1 MNEMLRYTIIRV
13 ILFVMGGFLVL
24 GCSDEDD
31 VGNSGG
37 TSKYGLIRMA
47 EEDYD
52 SSNTSYIFQDEEP
65 DEVLFDS
72 SKRKFKVNEPLQV
85 SVTGQKELML
95 RFYSPRAIHNV
106 IVWATVEGYEDEVR
120 FAEFTTVLPFQE
132 FKMKLPFLERAKVYY
147 TRSGEEVT
155 IDAHPDIVA
164 ENISLRV
171 ECGDPVYQGMINVKP
186 KWDIWFG
193 KYSGSNW
200 GNFRPHLAREAV
212 ALSLNMAA
220 MFSSSLFDEELEKWR
235 GKLINNEQ
243 IVDIDVLKK
252 QITNHGGL
260 CYGRVVNV
268 VGLGGGNTFGLG
280 EYVYLTHYADD
291 ANGSDTPYHEL
302 AHCLGYGHSGN
313 MTYYPAEG
321 GFPTICMK
329 VYSQLSVSK
338 NLPVYSVLDI
348 PGATVET
355 FHPKAVHLYG
365 NTLYVANDAP
375 GHYSLE
381 VFDVSSGNVRHVKS
395 MVEWMNGDKK
405 ETFAGEPNGVTRSY
419 GKIYVT
425 NTGSRTDVF
434 DAETYEFITCIGTGT
449 WGEGGYQTVHAFDV
463 TASQGAVFIRDKRK
477 LVVVLE
483 QDVQPGSAAR
493 VPIYSRSVNLQE
505 AMGTYAV
512 AARNDGF
519 LYVTAQNKNI
529 IYLFD
534 PADIRA
540 GDTGFAPYL
549 VTLGFEK
556 SPQSIAFVGDR
567 LFVTLRVDDKRSE
580 LWEIS
585 PKNGKL
591 LQDFTDSM
599 VYPEKIAGARHTLLV
614 VDRAT
619 QTVKA
624 IGL

>member
-52 SSNTSYIFQDEEP
+52 SSNTSYILQDEEP

-338 NLPVYSVLDI
+338 NLPVYSRRFLHTRRNKNLVENKNVYTSSKYIIDDPELDAIDGGLGLAPMETDRAGDEGSPLSFTLSVLDI

-519 LYVTAQNKNI
+519 LRRI
-529 IYLFD
+529 
-534 PADIRA
+534 
-540 GDTGFAPYL
+540 
-549 VTLGFEK
+549 
-556 SPQSIAFVGDR
+556 
-567 LFVTLRVDDKRSE
+567 
-580 LWEIS
+580 W
-585 PKNGKL
+585 
-591 LQDFTDSM
+591 
-599 VYPEKIAGARHTLLV
+599 
-614 VDRAT
+614 
-619 QTVKA
+619 
-624 IGL
+624 

>member
-1 MNEMLRYTIIRV
+1 MYT
-13 ILFVMGGFLVL
+13 
-24 GCSDEDD
+24 S
-31 VGNSGG
+31 
-37 TSKYGLIRMA
+37 SKYII
-47 EEDYD
+47 DD
-52 SSNTSYIFQDEEP
+52 P
-65 DEVLFDS
+65 
-72 SKRKFKVNEPLQV
+72 
-85 SVTGQKELML
+85 ELD
-95 RFYSPRAIHNV
+95 AI
-106 IVWATVEGYEDEVR
+106 D
-120 FAEFTTVLPFQE
+120 
-132 FKMKLPFLERAKVYY
+132 
-147 TRSGEEVT
+147 
-155 IDAHPDIVA
+155 
-164 ENISLRV
+164 
-171 ECGDPVYQGMINVKP
+171 
-186 KWDIWFG
+186 
-193 KYSGSNW
+193 
-200 GNFRPHLAREAV
+200 
-212 ALSLNMAA
+212 
-220 MFSSSLFDEELEKWR
+220 
-235 GKLINNEQ
+235 
-243 IVDIDVLKK
+243 
-252 QITNHGGL
+252 GGL
-260 CYGRVVNV
+260 
-268 VGLGGGNTFGLG
+268 GLAPMETDRAGD
-280 EYVYLTHYADD
+280 E
-291 ANGSDTPYHEL
+291 GSP
-302 AHCLGYGHSGN
+302 
-313 MTYYPAEG
+313 
-321 GFPTICMK
+321 
-329 VYSQLSVSK
+329 LSFT
-338 NLPVYSVLDI
+338 LSVLDI

>member
-1 MNEMLRYTIIRV
+1 M
-13 ILFVMGGFLVL
+13 
-24 GCSDEDD
+24 
-31 VGNSGG
+31 
-37 TSKYGLIRMA
+37 
-47 EEDYD
+47 
-52 SSNTSYIFQDEEP
+52 
-65 DEVLFDS
+65 
-72 SKRKFKVNEPLQV
+72 
-85 SVTGQKELML
+85 
-95 RFYSPRAIHNV
+95 
-106 IVWATVEGYEDEVR
+106 
-120 FAEFTTVLPFQE
+120 
-132 FKMKLPFLERAKVYY
+132 
-147 TRSGEEVT
+147 
-155 IDAHPDIVA
+155 
-164 ENISLRV
+164 
-171 ECGDPVYQGMINVKP
+171 
-186 KWDIWFG
+186 
-193 KYSGSNW
+193 
-200 GNFRPHLAREAV
+200 
-212 ALSLNMAA
+212 
-220 MFSSSLFDEELEKWR
+220 
-235 GKLINNEQ
+235 
-243 IVDIDVLKK
+243 
-252 QITNHGGL
+252 
-260 CYGRVVNV
+260 
-268 VGLGGGNTFGLG
+268 
-280 EYVYLTHYADD
+280 D

-338 NLPVYSVLDI
+338 KLPVYSRRFLHTRRNKNLVENKNVYTSSKYIIDDPELDAIDGGLGLAPMETDRAGDEGSPLSFTLSVLDI

-599 VYPEKIAGARHTLLV
+599 VYPEKIPDNLDYDKMYSGILKKLKAEAESNINKQEQMLADYNADPDSFKVSKTAKHSYDRDKAVAYSYKWVNGESVVRNPAYSDYAIYGGNCQNYVSQSLFASGIPMDWSGSEQWKWFDDESDLSELPTGRSGSWSGTQYFYEYCNKNTGKGIVAETDGNIFSAQPGDVIQYV
-614 VDRAT
+614 VDGWAHHSVIVTKVIYDDDGNVVDLLINSNTTDRVDYPMSAYGYT
-619 QTVKA
+619 DIRLIKI
-624 IGL
+624 IGYNDK